1 LCSTKYCF
9 PWDGT
14 TIPFHSEGD
23 SEQEALE
30 KRKGD
35 GMTGR
40 ELTPADYLAM
50 LRRRWVLILALTL
63 VGGPL
68 AYGVSRYLPDRYKST
83 TLVLVQQPSIPRE
96 IVNPLD
102 TTDIGQRLA
111 SMQQQILS
119 RTRLEPIIRQFGL
132 YPADINRVSIEELV
146 WRLQKSIDVNPLKPM
161 DETRAREMPGFYVSV
176 TMDSPRSAQQV
187 CTAVTSMFIEENLRL
202 RQQHSEDTTQF
213 LVQQLADAKAK
224 LDEQDG
230 RLAAF
235 KTRYLGIMPDEEKTN
250 LNLLMSWTS
259 QLDAATQALARAQQ
273 DKTFAES
280 MLTQQIG
287 AWQAAQSGRS
297 PETMDQ
303 QLAMLQIQLANLQS
317 RYTDDYPDV
326 MKTKNDIAALKKKI
340 AENEEQKKQAVPDK
354 SPKSTVE
361 PQQVAQLRA
370 QIHNYDQVIAEKTRA
385 QDQIKQQI
393 KVYQDRVQSS
403 PIIEQQFKELTRDH
417 QTALDFYN
425 DLLRKRDQSAMATD
439 LEHHQEGEQFRVLD
453 PANLPTKPS
462 FPNRPVFA
470 LQGFG
475 GGLAMGLV
483 IAFLLE
489 MKDSSIRTERDVE
502 FTLHLPVLAM
512 IPEIAPLSGQRP
524 DVLSEA
530 DRVEAGVGAGGRA

>member
-1 LCSTKYCF
+1 
-9 PWDGT
+9 
-14 TIPFHSEGD
+14 
-23 SEQEALE
+23 
-30 KRKGD
+30 
-35 GMTGR
+35 MTQR

-50 LRRRWVLILALTL
+50 LRRRWILIVVLAV

-119 RTRLEPIIRQFGL
+119 RSRLEPVIRQFGL
-132 YPADINRVSIEELV
+132 YPADVNRVSMEDLV
-146 WRLQKSIDVNPLKPM
+146 SRLQKTIEVTPLRPM
-161 DETRAREMPGFYVSV
+161 DETRARDLPGFTVAV
-176 TMDSPRSAQQV
+176 TMDSPRAAQQV

-202 RQQHSEDTTQF
+202 RQEHSENTTQF
-213 LVQQLADAKAK
+213 LVQQLAEAKAK

-235 KTRYLGIMPDEEKTN
+235 KMRYIGSLPDEEKTN
-250 LNLLMSWTS
+250 LNLLMSLTS

-303 QLAMLQIQLANLQS
+303 QLAALQIQLAGLQS

-326 MKTKNDIAALKKKI
+326 IKAKNDIAALKKKI
-340 AENEEQKKQAVPDK
+340 AENEEQKKQAVPEK

-403 PIIEQQFKELTRDH
+403 PTVEQQFKELTRDH

-425 DLLRKRDQSAMATD
+425 DLLKKRDQSAMATD
-439 LEHHQEGEQFRVLD
+439 LNRHQEGEQFRVLD
-453 PANLPTKPS
+453 PANLPDKPS
-462 FPNRPVFA
+462 FPNRRLFA
-470 LQGFG
+470 LGGFG
-475 GGLAMGLV
+475 GGLGLGLV

-489 MKDSSIRTERDVE
+489 MKDSSMRTERDVE
-502 FTLHLPVLAM
+502 FTLRLPVLAM
-512 IPEIAPLSGQRP
+512 VPAIEPLSEKKP
-524 DVLSEA
+524 EA
-530 DRVEAGVGAGGRA
+530 LPEPERAEAGIGVGGRA

>member
-1 LCSTKYCF
+1 
-9 PWDGT
+9 
-14 TIPFHSEGD
+14 
-23 SEQEALE
+23 
-30 KRKGD
+30 
-35 GMTGR
+35 MTQR

-50 LRRRWVLILALTL
+50 LRRRWVLIMVLTV

-68 AYGVSRYLPDRYKST
+68 AYGVSRFLPNRYKST
-83 TLVLVQQPSIPRE
+83 TLVLVQQPSVPSE
-96 IVNPLD
+96 IVKPVD

-132 YPADINRVSIEELV
+132 YAADVNRVSMEELV
-146 WRLQKSIDVNPLKPM
+146 GRLQKAIDVTPILPM
-161 DETRAREMPGFYVSV
+161 AETRARELPGFYVAV
-176 TMDSPRSAQQV
+176 TLDDPRAAQGV

-213 LVQQLADAKAK
+213 LVQQLVDAKAK

-235 KTRYLGIMPDEEKTN
+235 KTRYIGSLPDEEKTN
-250 LNLLMSWTS
+250 LNLLMGLTS

-303 QLAMLQIQLANLQS
+303 QLAALQVQLAGLQS

-326 MKTKNDIAALKKKI
+326 IKAKNDIAALKKKI
-340 AENEEQKKQAVPDK
+340 AENEEQKKQTVPDK
-354 SPKSTVE
+354 SQKSTIE
-361 PQQVAQLRA
+361 PAQVAQLRA
-370 QIHNYDQVIAEKTRA
+370 QIHNYDQVIAEKARE
-385 QDQIKQQI
+385 QEQIKQQI
-393 KVYQDRVQSS
+393 RVYQDRVQSS

-425 DLLRKRDQSAMATD
+425 DLLKKRDQSAMATD

-453 PANLPTKPS
+453 PANLPNKPT
-462 FPNRPVFA
+462 FPNRPLFA
-470 LQGFG
+470 LGGFG
-475 GGLAMGLV
+475 GGLGLGLA

-489 MKDSSIRTERDVE
+489 MKDTSMRSERDVE
-502 FTLHLPVLAM
+502 FTLRLPVLAM
-512 IPEIAPLSGQRP
+512 VPAIEPLSENQP
-524 DVLSEA
+524 DA
-530 DRVEAGVGAGGRA
+530 PVEAGVGVDGRA